1 MGEKSQEVKPPEE
14 IRKEIEETRDALGHK
29 VDALAGQL
37 RHGVESARN
46 TGLKVAGV
54 VLAAVVGIITLKRLR
69 RRS

>member
-1 MGEKSQEVKPPEE
+1 MGEKSEEVKPPEE
-14 IRKEIEETRDALGHK
+14 IRKEIEETRDALGDK

-37 RHGVESARN
+37 RQGVESARN

>member
-1 MGEKSQEVKPPEE
+1 MGEKSEEVKPPEE

-29 VDALAGQL
+29 VDALAGHL
-37 RHGVESARN
+37 RQGVETARN